1 MGKAGY
7 NERKLVILGLLEA
20 GFETSD
26 EIADA
31 CGISQSGAASLLL
44 RYWRQGLLHRYTGP
58 RDNVKVYSVRE
69 KGEERLEWLRAQ
81 RE

>member
-1 MGKAGY
+1 MGKARY

-31 CGISQSGAASLLL
+31 
-44 RYWRQGLLHRYTGP
+44 
-58 RDNVKVYSVRE
+58 
-69 KGEERLEWLRAQ
+69 
-81 RE
+81 